1 MKLDFVTNHYIERM
15 FLELLLFVRERKVK
29 PYIGFV
35 CKGNKGKIYID
46 FWDLKTIINW
56 SMKKTHKC

>member
-1 MKLDFVTNHYIERM
+1 MKLDFVTNNYIELM

-29 PYIGFV
+29 PYIDFV

-56 SMKKTHKC
+56 SMKKTQKC